1 MTRRMRRDVSGW
13 LMIMPQMA
21 GILIFSLIP
30 IGMAILLS
38 FTDILYVQSNSFSGM
53 GWVGFGHFSSI
64 LSDSLFWKAVLNT
77 FIAALCVPIQMAFG
91 LLIAV
96 LLGRLGKRLKRV
108 FRAVLFIPYVS
119 SMVAT
124 VFMWQYIF
132 EPNGFI
138 NSIISA
144 TGGEKIAFLTQ
155 SEWFLPC
162 IILMM
167 CWSGM
172 GYYIILYEAAL
183 TNVNQSCLEAAEL
196 DGAGRFRRFFS
207 IVLPAISPTTFYL
220 LVMGIIN
227 GLQVF
232 TWFQIICAN
241 LGDGFLWG
249 PENTGITIV
258 YYIYQMAYVN
268 QFGMGGV
275 GRACAMSVLLV
286 MIIGALTAINFLF
299 QKKWVHYD

>member
-1 MTRRMRRDVSGW
+1 MTRRMRTDIGGW
-13 LMIMPQMA
+13 LMILPQMI
-21 GILIFSLIP
+21 GIAVFSLIP
-30 IGMAILLS
+30 IAMAILIS
-38 FTDILYVQSNSFSGM
+38 FSDMLYVQSDSFAALHLI
-53 GWVGFGHFSSI
+53 GFAHFGDI
-64 LSDSLFWKAVLNT
+64 LTDPLFWRAVLNT

-96 LLGRLGKRLKRV
+96 LLKRLGKRLKQF

-119 SMVAT
+119 SMVAV

-132 EPNGFI
+132 EPTGAI
-138 NSIISA
+138 NSIVTA
-144 TGGEKIAFLTQ
+144 MGGEAVRFLTDPN
-155 SEWFLPC
+155 WFMPC
-162 IILMM
+162 LILMM
-167 CWSGM
+167 TWSGI

-183 TNVNQSCLEAAEL
+183 TNVNQSCIEAAEL
-196 DGAGRFRRFFS
+196 DGAGRMRRFFS
-207 IVLPAISPTTFYL
+207 IVVPAISPTTFYL

-249 PENTGITIV
+249 PNNTGITIV

-268 QFGMGGV
+268 QFGMGGA

-286 MIIGALTAINFLF
+286 MIIGILTAVNFLF
-299 QKKWVHYD
+299 QKRWVHYD